1 MDGCCSNGEKLRD
14 KSWLSLT
21 HPGPCSRGECP
32 KAVSSH
38 SVPHGGILLGFPLPP
53 WVWLFLAG
61 SSQKYRPL
69 TAASELPRKTMIRA
83 GSSFPV
89 GYFLSQR
96 CVCMRTAH
104 VMVTLQLRSVPW
116 DLDKERTVCG
126 TQVCLCSQ
134 GLQCTSLQDKQ
145 LASAHGDLAA
155 QSSC

>member
-1 MDGCCSNGEKLRD
+1 MAESDPSWAMLLRRVS
-14 KSWLSLT
+14 KSCVIPFSATWRNSVGISLA
-21 HPGPCSRGECP
+21 S
-32 KAVSSH
+32 
-38 SVPHGGILLGFPLPP
+38 

-89 GYFLSQR
+89 GYFPSQR